1 MKIRDPRV
9 IRGIGVVGSHLVKHW
24 VGTLDFH
31 LRFREPESNPTVV
44 RRSGQRYIYAFFH
57 ENILFPA
64 RYWNWPSMN
73 ILISEHADGEIITQ
87 IVKRLGFGVVRGSS
101 TRGGARALIQFQAME
116 TGNLCVTPD
125 GPRGPRRHVHPGLV
139 YLSSTTGLPIV
150 CGGMAFKKPWR
161 INSWDKFAIPKPFSP
176 AVAVGTK
183 PIIVPPGVN
192 RDTLEHYRAMIERD
206 MNEVQDEA
214 DQWIEQF

>member
-1 MKIRDPRV
+1 
-9 IRGIGVVGSHLVKHW
+9 
-24 VGTLDFH
+24 
-31 LRFREPESNPTVV
+31 
-44 RRSGQRYIYAFFH
+44 
-57 ENILFPA
+57 
-64 RYWNWPSMN
+64 
-73 ILISEHADGEIITQ
+73 
-87 IVKRLGFGVVRGSS
+87 
-101 TRGGARALIQFQAME
+101 
-116 TGNLCVTPD
+116 
-125 GPRGPRRHVHPGLV
+125 
-139 YLSSTTGLPIV
+139 
-150 CGGMAFKKPWR
+150 MAFKKPWR

>member
-9 IRGIGVVGSHLVKHW
+9 IRGIGVIGSHLVKHW

-101 TRGGARALIQFQAME
+101 TRGSRPWKLAISASLPTDHEGQDDMSIPDSSISQAPRDFQSCVVE
-116 TGNLCVTPD
+116 WRSRSPGGSTVGINLRSPSRFLLPWLS
-125 GPRGPRRHVHPGLV
+125 GPSP
-139 YLSSTTGLPIV
+139 SSFLRESI
-150 CGGMAFKKPWR
+150 
-161 INSWDKFAIPKPFSP
+161 AIRLN
-176 AVAVGTK
+176 
-183 PIIVPPGVN
+183 IIG
-192 RDTLEHYRAMIERD
+192 R
-206 MNEVQDEA
+206 
-214 DQWIEQF
+214 